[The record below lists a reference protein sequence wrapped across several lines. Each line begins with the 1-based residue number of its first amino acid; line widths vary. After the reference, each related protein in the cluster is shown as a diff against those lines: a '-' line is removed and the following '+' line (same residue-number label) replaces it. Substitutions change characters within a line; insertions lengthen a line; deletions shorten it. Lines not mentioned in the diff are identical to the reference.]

1 MTSPRAVAF
10 ATIAI
15 IALAVAIACRPV
27 PTATSGHRL
36 LNGRTD
42 PPAEIADDC
51 ELTGARCTR
60 CHDIDRVLQHTVIEP
75 HSWERIIERMR
86 RMNGS
91 GISRTESPRILRCLA
106 FRSFGPPGLEEL
118 AAPTLDIP

>member
-1 MTSPRAVAF
+1 MTSERAVSF

-27 PTATSGHRL
+27 PTATSGNRL
-36 LNGRTD
+36 LNGRAN
-42 PPAEIADDC
+42 PPADIADDC

-60 CHDIDRVLQHTVIEP
+60 CHDIDRVLQHTVNEP

-91 GISRTESPRILRCLA
+91 GISRTESSRILRCLA
-106 FRSFGPPGLEEL
+106 FRSFGRPGLEQL
-118 AAPTLDIP
+118 VPLTPDTP